1 MKEILLIARNNY
13 QCDEWFRYLDEHI
26 SSVSRLGTD
35 ISTKEYCIRIR
46 PNSKK
51 WYRGRR
57 PDYHYAYRL
66 EADRYLLD
74 TGSKRLRSLDD
85 VIDIVQKEKTMEE
98 MRRVMFSDEDHVWID
113 GNKQFISLKRF
124 FELRDVMDK
133 ECRLLMDKIKE
144 LSKENKAMKVLLNI
158 K

>member
-1 MKEILLIARNNY
+1 MK
-13 QCDEWFRYLDEHI
+13 
-26 SSVSRLGTD
+26 G
-35 ISTKEYCIRIR
+35 
-46 PNSKK
+46 
-51 WYRGRR
+51 
-57 PDYHYAYRL
+57 
-66 EADRYLLD
+66 
-74 TGSKRLRSLDD
+74 
-85 VIDIVQKEKTMEE
+85 E

-144 LSKENKAMKVLLNI
+144 LSKENEAMKVLLNI